1 VRPGIAVGC
10 EYFGPGFTSIV
21 PGIPLDEEE
30 TLQARNIF
38 GFDLLAQ
45 NPDRN
50 RKKVNCAL
58 RSGRLIAFDFE
69 LAFSFLYPII
79 GLKEPWEVSQHGIC
93 NNHVFQAMLKRKKV
107 DWMPFVDLVGELEEI
122 RLQRLLSVI
131 PDAWQEWGVKV
142 CDHFRKV
149 IANRSKLEMEF
160 QRSLL

>member
-1 VRPGIAVGC
+1 M
-10 EYFGPGFTSIV
+10 
-21 PGIPLDEEE
+21 
-30 TLQARNIF
+30 
-38 GFDLLAQ
+38 
-45 NPDRN
+45 
-50 RKKVNCAL
+50 NCAL

-107 DWMPFVDLVGELEEI
+107 DWMPFVERVGELEEV

-142 CDHFRKV
+142 CDHFGRV
-149 IANRSKLEMEF
+149 IANKSKLEMEF